1 MNHKNT
7 LVNSVPF
14 LGIATALLLAGLAWA
29 QVERLGPS
37 GYHVAKTIIVGG
49 PERYNRLTID
59 SDARRLYIARENF
72 IQAMDVDSG
81 RIVGSIPD
89 LTGVHG
95 IVLVPGLRR
104 GFTSNG
110 GDDTSTIVDLK
121 NLQKTGTVK
130 TGKNPDASVYDN
142 VTKRVFIM
150 NVGSNDATAI
160 DAASGAVAGTIA
172 LGGQPQSPTIDGKGR
187 VFVNIADEDQ
197 IVEFDARDLTVIHRW
212 PLAPCERPSGLSM
225 DQKNRR
231 LFAVCD
237 DMIMAVMDADS
248 GEVIATPRI
257 GYGPYVSGFDPDT
270 QLVFSSNGA
279 GTLTVIHEDSPNQ
292 YAVLDN
298 VRTDWL
304 ARHMAI
310 DQKTKNIY
318 LVSGRNVHGNSRPEL
333 QQQTDTAFRVLVVGK

>member
-1 MNHKNT
+1 MTHKNT
-7 LVNSVPF
+7 AVTSVSVPVF
-14 LGIATALLLAGLAWA
+14 AAALLLAGFARA
-29 QVERLGPS
+29 QEKRPGPS
-37 GYHVAKTIIVGG
+37 GYHVVKTIVVGG

-59 SDARRLYIARENF
+59 SDARRLYVARENF
-72 IQAMDVDSG
+72 IQAMDLDSG

-89 LTGVHG
+89 LKGVHG
-95 IVLVPGLRR
+95 IVLVPGLAR

-121 NLQKTGTVK
+121 TLQKIGTVE
-130 TGKNPDASVYDN
+130 TGKNPDAAVYDS

-150 NVGSNDATAI
+150 NVDSNDAIAV

-172 LGGQPQSPTIDGKGR
+172 LGGQPQSPTVGGRGR
-187 VFVNIADEDQ
+187 VFVNIADKGQ
-197 IVEFDARDLTVIHRW
+197 VVEIDARELTVVHRW
-212 PLAPCERPSGLSM
+212 PLAPCEGPSGLSM

-237 DMIMAVMDADS
+237 DRIMAVMDADS
-248 GEVIATPRI
+248 GKVIATPRI

-279 GTLTVIHEDSPNQ
+279 GTLTVIHEDSPNRF
-292 YAVLDN
+292 AVLDN

-318 LVSGRNVHGNSRPEL
+318 LVSGRNVHGGSRPEL
-333 QQQTDTAFRVLVVGK
+333 QQEPDTAFRVLVVGK